1 MSELFSHS
9 MQSGEAQL
17 GLLGT
22 FSLRIAAQPVP
33 LPLNEQRLV
42 SFLALNEGALL
53 RHHVAGSLWG
63 DTTDHH
69 AGGSLRSAL
78 WRLGHLPHP
87 LVDVVGGHLQLSNGV
102 EVDLRTC
109 ETVAHRILD
118 PLQELSEADMDES
131 RLSTDLLLDWTEDWV
146 LMRRERYHQ
155 LRLRALEGLCQRL
168 VAMGRIG
175 QAVQAGIA
183 AVSGEP
189 LRESAHRELV
199 MAHIA
204 EGNVAAALRQY
215 ETFRQL
221 LADELKLEP
230 SEEMQSLVE
239 GLNR

>member
-1 MSELFSHS
+1 MSEFSSHQI
-9 MQSGEAQL
+9 QSGAAQL
-17 GLLGT
+17 GLLGS

-33 LPLNEQRLV
+33 LPMNEQRLV
-42 SFLALNEGALL
+42 SFVALNDGTLL

-63 DTTDHH
+63 ATTDQH

-87 LVDVVGGHLQLSNGV
+87 LVDVVGGHLKLSNGV
-102 EVDLRTC
+102 DVDIHASEVQ
-109 ETVAHRILD
+109 AHRILD
-118 PLQELSEADMDES
+118 DSSELDELDLDES
-131 RLSTDLLLDWTEDWV
+131 RLSTDLLLDWTEEWV
-146 LMRRERYHQ
+146 LMRRERFHQ
-155 LRLRALEGLCQRL
+155 LRLRALETLCRKL

-215 ETFRQL
+215 ESFRVL

-230 SEEMQSLVE
+230 SEEMKLLVK
-239 GLNR
+239 GLNP